1 MRLSLFFFLHVVALI
16 ILLIVHPHARADNGW
31 TIEKHNQDL
40 TYINSKI

>member
-31 TIEKHNQDL
+31 TIEMYNKKP
-40 TYINSKI
+40 TSINIKN